1 MHLFNP
7 DGIMLSARIL
17 GTDGRAGTPP
27 PGRLSPLGAGGINR
41 MGVCGG
47 WSAAESRHCLPYLIP
62 LDPGLPQR
70 LRRKEVPH

>member
-1 MHLFNP
+1 
-7 DGIMLSARIL
+7 MLSARIL